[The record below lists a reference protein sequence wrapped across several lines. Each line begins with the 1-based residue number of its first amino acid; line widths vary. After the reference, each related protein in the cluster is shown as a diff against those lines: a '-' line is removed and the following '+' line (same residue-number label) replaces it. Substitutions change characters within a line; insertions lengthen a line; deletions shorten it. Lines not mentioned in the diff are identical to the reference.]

1 MKYLDIHKKQKLQ
14 NTEVD
19 RFLLELHALC
29 KKHKKC
35 ITTQKPSYALYVTD
49 YNKNTVKHML
59 SNVVLDLPVK
69 KVEPPSKK
77 KGKSDEG

>member
-19 RFLLELHALC
+19 KFLSELHALC

-35 ITTQKPSYALYVTD
+35 ITTQKPAYALYVTD
-49 YNKNTVKHML
+49 YSKNSVKHML
-59 SNVVLDLPVK
+59 SNVVLDLPAKTKDK
-69 KVEPPSKK
+69 K
-77 KGKSDEG
+77 DEK